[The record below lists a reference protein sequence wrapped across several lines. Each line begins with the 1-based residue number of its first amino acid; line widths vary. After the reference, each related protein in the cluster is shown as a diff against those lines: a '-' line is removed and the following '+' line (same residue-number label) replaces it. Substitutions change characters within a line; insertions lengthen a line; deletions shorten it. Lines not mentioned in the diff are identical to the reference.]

1 MAFQLLR
8 PRHVAIF
15 KTDPTGVAG
24 VIAKIQAFLL
34 TEAVAA
40 TVPGRARLDLT
51 RNVTVTRSYDVS
63 RNPMERVTAD
73 NVIKRPEMITISGMW
88 SATPLASFGGIPL
101 GSLFRFDL
109 LQLTQLREMQGTGE
123 PLALV
128 LPARPYG
135 SVLLTSLVEDHSRS
149 GRVELQMTF
158 EEVEIVSPISV
169 PVDPDLLAASAYAEA
184 NGGSQPVEDV
194 PDFGG
199 LS

>member
-1 MAFQLLR
+1 MIPLLR

-15 KTDPTGVAG
+15 RTDPTGAAG
-24 VIAKIQAFLL
+24 VIAQIQAFML

-51 RNVTVTRSYDVS
+51 RSVTVNRSYDVS
-63 RNPMERVTAD
+63 RNPMERVIAD
-73 NVIKRPEMITISGMW
+73 NVIKRPEVIQVSGMW

-109 LQLTQLREMQGTGE
+109 MQLEQLRSMQGTGE

-128 LPARPYG
+128 IPARPYA
-135 SVLLTSLVEDHSRS
+135 SVLLTSLTEDHGHR
-149 GRVELQMTF
+149 GKVELQLTF
-158 EEVEIVSPISV
+158 EEIEIVSPLSI

-184 NGGSQPVEDV
+184 GGGSQPVEDV

>member
-15 KTDPTGVAG
+15 TTDPTGAAG

-40 TVPGRARLDLT
+40 TVPGRAKLDLT
-51 RNVTVTRSYDVS
+51 RSVSVTRAYEVS
-63 RNPMERVTAD
+63 RNPVERLTAD
-73 NVIKRPEMITISGMW
+73 NVIKVPETIQVSGMW

-109 LQLTQLREMQGTGE
+109 MQLEQLRLMQGTGE

-135 SVLLTSLVEDHSRS
+135 SVLLTSLVEDHSKS

-158 EEVEIVSPISV
+158 QEIEIVSRLAIPL
-169 PVDPDLLAASAYAEA
+169 DPDLLASSAYAQA
-184 NGGSQPVEDV
+184 AGGSQPTEDV